1 MTFGDKGERISQ
13 FKNPTGIAV
22 DKKGRIY
29 VADSGNNRIQI
40 FRSNGDF
47 LRVFGKKGAGRGK
60 FDNPTDLDI
69 DKRDRLYVLDSGNNR
84 ILVFNLDG
92 RFVAEIGTKGKENGQ
107 FREPLNMTIDSMG
120 HIYVSDTG
128 NNRLQELALGEVE
141 GVSIGK
147 DEGGDVPKLRMA
159 VLDFRNNNREATGY
173 GFIISDMFTTALV
186 QTGCFELVERKELQ
200 KILGEQTLSQ
210 SGALKD
216 VQNIGELLGVEMVV
230 TGSVAKFG
238 ALVETDIRVINVE
251 TGKIEIV
258 QTEKTES
265 DSELRNMVVRM
276 VRKIRDVHRMMATGP
291 KIPVGLTAIG
301 QVRQVSL
308 RWDAN
313 TERDLVGYKIYR
325 SGSPNSEFQQVAKAI
340 ENRVVDTGLENGRTY
355 YYKVVAFDRD
365 SLESEMTS
373 VAFATT
379 AMASDV
385 PGNVEAEPDVRSI
398 RLTWSSSSQSNE
410 CGLKLKGYRIWRSDS
425 EEGNYEM
432 IAEIGPIKKPLFR
445 DTKLMDGTTYF
456 YRISAYSENGL
467 ESRGS
472 IPLSGYTVRI
482 PTGLRAEGGLARRV
496 LLRWDMHP
504 HEGVKGYK
512 IYGSTDKRSFVEI
525 GDITSRKKTAY
536 YYQKK
541 KDGGQLEDNATY
553 YFYISAYN
561 REKEETG
568 GSLVV
573 SAGTK
578 PLPQS
583 PAGLEALN
591 NRAKE
596 VILRWNGNPEG
607 GIKEYRLF
615 RAYYPDGD
623 FEKIVAL
630 TGQEAYYVD
639 KNLEDGTMYRYKV
652 QAVDMD
658 GLESPQSEIVVAIT
672 RSLPT
677 KPSGLRVACEINEIR
692 LTWNV
697 NPEQDVTIYL
707 VYERGM
713 LGSNLVGETDTNE
726 FRITVTKPE
735 KKHEYQITAMD
746 KMGLESAKSDIVSVT
761 CVSASPEAQ

>member
-1 MTFGDKGERISQ
+1 MYARSSLMLFVNVFLCLSLVLSLPGISHPVEVVSFIKRITGDDTKKVSSVMADQSGYIYVLNRGKDQIQ
-13 FKNPTGIAV
+13 VLDPTG
-22 DKKGRIY
+22 KTTRLLRKEKG
-29 VADSGNNRIQI
+29 S
-40 FRSNGDF
+40 
-47 LRVFGKKGAGRGK
+47 K
-60 FDNPTDLDI
+60 P
-69 DKRDRLYVLDSGNNR
+69 
-84 ILVFNLDG
+84 
-92 RFVAEIGTKGKENGQ
+92 GQ
-107 FREPLNMTIDSMG
+107 FRKPRGLIMG
-120 HIYVSDTG
+120 KEGNIYVSDTG
-128 NNRLQELALGEVE
+128 NR
-141 GVSIGK
+141 
-147 DEGGDVPKLRMA
+147 
-159 VLDFRNNNREATGY
+159 
-173 GFIISDMFTTALV
+173 
-186 QTGCFELVERKELQ
+186 
-200 KILGEQTLSQ
+200 
-210 SGALKD
+210 
-216 VQNIGELLGVEMVV
+216 
-230 TGSVAKFG
+230 SVAKFG
-238 ALVETDIRVINVE
+238 TLVETDIRVINVE

-265 DSELRNMVVRM
+265 DSELHNMVVRM

-291 KIPVGLTAIG
+291 KIPIGLIAIG
-301 QVRQVSL
+301 QVRQVLL

-355 YYKVVAFDRD
+355 YYKIVALDRD
-365 SLESEMTS
+365 SLESEMSS

-398 RLTWSSSSQSNE
+398 RLAWSSSSQSNE

-425 EEGNYEM
+425 EEGNYEI
-432 IAEIGPIKKPLFR
+432 IAEIGPIKPLFR

-456 YRISAYSENGL
+456 YRISAYSENGS

-472 IPLSGYTVRI
+472 IPVSGCTVRI

-496 LLRWDMHP
+496 SLRWDMHP

-512 IYGSTDKRSFVEI
+512 IYGSTDRERSFVEI
-525 GDITSRKKTAY
+525 EDITSRKKTVY

-541 KDGGQLEDNATY
+541 KDGRQLEDNATY

-561 REKEETG
+561 REKAETG

-573 SAGTK
+573 SASTK

-596 VILRWNGNPEG
+596 VILRWNENSEG

-652 QAVDMD
+652 QAMDID

-697 NPEQDVTIYL
+697 NPEQDVIIYR

-713 LGSNLVGETDTNE
+713 LGSNLVGEIDTNE
-726 FRITVTKPE
+726 FRITVTKPG